1 MNYMKIT
8 LIILIIINIL
18 VAVFL
23 IYMGRTVEKEGTP
36 GRLGAYALGGL
47 FLTNAIALIIQL

>member
-1 MNYMKIT
+1 MKIT

-36 GRLGAYALGGL
+36 GRLGAYTISAM